1 MAPATPSVSFESLR
15 KDLKARKFA
24 PVYLLHG
31 EEGYFIDQLV
41 ADFENILPD
50 QEKDFNQYVLFAP
63 ETDMA
68 AVADL
73 CRRIPM
79 MAERQVVILKE
90 AQAIRSDQLNK
101 LHRYAADPVSTTI
114 LVICCRGA
122 QAKGKE
128 LIAAIRKNGVIFE
141 SRKVTEYN
149 APAHIASYIKSK
161 GLSAQQK
168 SLEMLRDFIGTDLSR
183 LFNEIDKLATLLPAG
198 AEVTPEV
205 IERNIGVSREF
216 NSFELVDALAA
227 KDAAKVFRIAAY
239 FRSNPKAVPL
249 VMATASVFNFFADL
263 LAAHYAPDHSEAGIQ
278 QALGIKNM
286 FAARR
291 LRTAMANYS
300 AVKTVE
306 IIGAI
311 RTFDAQSKGVGSRQ
325 NEHRLF
331 YDLLYHILTA
341 PGRI

>member
-122 QAKGKE
+122 QAKGKD

-149 APAHIASYIKSK
+149 APAYIASYIKSK

>member
-149 APAHIASYIKSK
+149 APAYIASYIKSK